1 MRLLIMSSEDI
12 WRCVVISIHPKVVF
26 CLQHCC
32 DGSRFNLPGVSYTSF
47 VQRPNDDFFVNLLY
61 FLTSFRHLLP
71 FKSQSWLEG
80 LGTKILK

>member
-1 MRLLIMSSEDI
+1 M
-12 WRCVVISIHPKVVF
+12 
-26 CLQHCC
+26 
-32 DGSRFNLPGVSYTSF
+32 
-47 VQRPNDDFFVNLLY
+47 QRPNDDFFVNLSY